1 MLCGGLSPLCFGS
14 TPYSETLT
22 DLLDLHCFPH
32 KQSSFSFYSLPRRKT
47 LIYAAKLHNW
57 ALAEP
62 FFIELFI
69 FHDISIIYMVD
80 CVKSGGRVSC

>member
-1 MLCGGLSPLCFGS
+1 M
-14 TPYSETLT
+14 
-22 DLLDLHCFPH
+22 
-32 KQSSFSFYSLPRRKT
+32 
-47 LIYAAKLHNW
+47 YAAKLHNW
-57 ALAEP
+57 ALAELF